1 MRRTQ
6 SEQKALL
13 PGRDL
18 CLNGHD
24 FDRIL
29 VLPPV
34 MLKELERPRH
44 GWRLALYSLS
54 GRLLL
59 LTTLFVMLSVAL
71 IYFPSV
77 ARYHHQ
83 LLQDRINSAQLAI
96 LPFTEAPGEQLS
108 AALRKQLLARAGVE
122 AVILRGGGQH
132 ELFLV
137 GPDPPMI
144 QAVYDGGE
152 TDLIEQIRDVIR
164 SLFAPP
170 GRIIRID
177 ATTGLGPGR
186 TIVVVADEDPIRAAL
201 FVFSTRVLV
210 LSIFVSALTSLLVFV
225 SVYLILVRPMQRLT
239 GAMVHFRNNPED
251 PARILDPSG
260 RRDEIGT
267 AERELS
273 TMQHELYGSLQQ
285 KTRLASLGLAVAKIQ
300 HDLRNILSSAQIAS
314 DRLAAIDDPVVKRV
328 TPRLVDALD
337 RAVALATNTLRYGR
351 AEERT
356 PQRTQFPLAPLIDE
370 AAASAVPEDGEV
382 ALEKRIPRGLEIDAD
397 SEQLFRVLLNLLS
410 NARQALEAMKFNAKK
425 TKRIVVEARREGDAI
440 VIEIT
445 DNGPGIPLAMR
456 ERLFQPF
463 AGTTR
468 SGGSGLGLAISRELI
483 QAHGGDLVLVSTGE
497 SGTRFRLIVP
507 ARQSV

>member
-1 MRRTQ
+1 
-6 SEQKALL
+6 
-13 PGRDL
+13 
-18 CLNGHD
+18 
-24 FDRIL
+24 
-29 VLPPV
+29 

-44 GWRLALYSLS
+44 GWRLAAYSLS

-59 LTTLFVMLSVAL
+59 LTILFVMLSVAL

-108 AALRKQLLARAGVE
+108 TKLRSELLARAGVD

-137 GPDPPMI
+137 GPEPRQI

-164 SLFAPP
+164 CLFAPP

-177 ATTGLGPGR
+177 AMTGLNPAR
-186 TIVVVADEDPIRAAL
+186 SIVVVANEEPIRAAL
-201 FVFSTRVLV
+201 FVFSTRVLA

-225 SVYLILVRPMQRLT
+225 SLYLILVRPMQRMT
-239 GAMVHFRNNPED
+239 AAMINFRNNPED
-251 PARILDPSG
+251 PERILQASS

-273 TMQHELYGSLQQ
+273 TLQHELYGFLQQ
-285 KTRLASLGLAVAKIQ
+285 KTRLATLGLAVAKIQ

-356 PQRTQFPLAPLIDE
+356 PQRSRFVLAPLIDE

-382 ALEKRIPRGLEIDAD
+382 ALEKRVPRGLEIEAD
-397 SEQLFRVLLNLLS
+397 SEQLFRVMLNLLS
-410 NARQALEAMKFNAKK
+410 NARQALEAMKPDAKRE
-425 TKRIVVEARREGDAI
+425 KRILIEARRRDDA
-440 VIEIT
+440 VIIDIA
-445 DNGPGIPLAMR
+445 DNGPGIPSSVR

-463 AGTTR
+463 AGSMR
-468 SGGSGLGLAISRELI
+468 VGGSGLGLAISRELI
-483 QAHGGDLVLVSTGE
+483 QAHGGDVVLVSSTE
-497 SGTRFRLIVP
+497 NGTCFRVTIP
-507 ARQSV
+507 DRKQS

>member
-1 MRRTQ
+1 
-6 SEQKALL
+6 
-13 PGRDL
+13 
-18 CLNGHD
+18 
-24 FDRIL
+24 
-29 VLPPV
+29 
-34 MLKELERPRH
+34 MLKELHRPRH
-44 GWRLALYSLS
+44 GWRLAAHSLS

-59 LTTLFVMLSVAL
+59 LTILFVMLSVAL

-108 AALRKQLLARAGVE
+108 ANLRSELLARAGVD

-137 GPDPPMI
+137 GPEPRQI

-164 SLFAPP
+164 CLFAPP
-170 GRIIRID
+170 GRVIRID
-177 ATTGLGPGR
+177 AMTGLNPAR
-186 TIVVVADEDPIRAAL
+186 SIVVVANEEPIRAAL

-225 SVYLILVRPMQRLT
+225 SLYLILVRPMQRMT
-239 GAMVHFRNNPED
+239 AAMINFRNNPED
-251 PARILDPSG
+251 PERILQASS

-273 TMQHELYGSLQQ
+273 TLQHELYGFLQQ
-285 KTRLASLGLAVAKIQ
+285 KTRLATLGLAVAKIQ

-356 PQRTQFPLAPLIDE
+356 PQRSRFVLAPLIDE

-382 ALEKRIPRGLEIDAD
+382 ALEKRVPRGLEIEAD
-397 SEQLFRVLLNLLS
+397 SEQLFRVMLNLLS
-410 NARQALEAMKFNAKK
+410 NARQALEAMKPDAKRE
-425 TKRIVVEARREGDAI
+425 KRILIEARRKDDA
-440 VIEIT
+440 VIIDIA
-445 DNGPGIPLAMR
+445 DNGPGIPSAVR

-463 AGTTR
+463 AGSMR
-468 SGGSGLGLAISRELI
+468 VGGSGLGLAISRELI
-483 QAHGGDLVLVSTGE
+483 QAHGGDLVLVSSTE
-497 SGTRFRLIVP
+497 SGTRFRVVVP
-507 ARQSV
+507 DRKQS

>member
-1 MRRTQ
+1 
-6 SEQKALL
+6 
-13 PGRDL
+13 
-18 CLNGHD
+18 
-24 FDRIL
+24 
-29 VLPPV
+29 

-44 GWRLALYSLS
+44 GWRLAAYSLS

-108 AALRKQLLARAGVE
+108 TNLREQLLARAGVD

-137 GPDPPMI
+137 GPEPPPI

-164 SLFAPP
+164 ALFAPP
-170 GRIIRID
+170 GRMIRID
-177 ATTGLGPGR
+177 AMLAQGR
-186 TIVVVADEDPIRAAL
+186 SIIVVANEEPIRAAL
-201 FVFSTRVLV
+201 FVFSARVLA
-210 LSIFVSALTSLLVFV
+210 LSIFVSAVTSLLVFL
-225 SVYLILVRPMQRLT
+225 SLYFILVRPMQRIT
-239 GAMVHFRNNPED
+239 AAMQNFRNNPED
-251 PARILDPSG
+251 PSRILEPTA

-273 TMQHELYGSLQQ
+273 TLQHELYGFLQQ
-285 KTRLASLGLAVAKIQ
+285 KTRLAALGLAVAKIQ

-314 DRLAAIDDPVVKRV
+314 DRLADSDDPVVKRV
-328 TPRLVDALD
+328 APRLVDALD

-351 AEERT
+351 AEERK
-356 PQRTQFPLAPLIDE
+356 PQRTRFPLAPLIDE
-370 AAASAVPEDGEV
+370 VSASALPEGGEV
-382 ALEKRIPRGLEIDAD
+382 TLEKRIPRNLEIDAD
-397 SEQLFRVLLNLLS
+397 SEQVFRVLLNLLS
-410 NARQALEAMKFNAKK
+410 NARQALQAMKGDAQK
-425 TKRIVVEARREGDAI
+425 TKRILIEGRRKDDGVVIDIA
-440 VIEIT
+440 
-445 DNGPGIPLAMR
+445 DNGPGIPSAVR

-463 AGTTR
+463 SGSTR

-483 QAHGGDLVLVSTGE
+483 QAHGGELVLVSSGE
-497 SGTRFRLIVP
+497 KGTHFRLNVP
-507 ARQSV
+507 DRRC

>member
-1 MRRTQ
+1 
-6 SEQKALL
+6 
-13 PGRDL
+13 
-18 CLNGHD
+18 
-24 FDRIL
+24 
-29 VLPPV
+29 

-44 GWRLALYSLS
+44 GWQLAAYSLS

-59 LTTLFVMLSVAL
+59 LTILFVMLSVAL

-108 AALRKQLLARAGVE
+108 TKLRSELLARAGVD

-137 GPDPPMI
+137 GPEPRQI

-164 SLFAPP
+164 CLFAPP

-177 ATTGLGPGR
+177 AMTGLNPGR
-186 TIVVVADEDPIRAAL
+186 SIVVVANEEPIRAAL
-201 FVFSTRVLV
+201 FVFSTRVLA

-225 SVYLILVRPMQRLT
+225 SLYLILVRPMQRMT
-239 GAMVHFRNNPED
+239 AAMINFRNNPED
-251 PARILDPSG
+251 PERILQASS

-273 TMQHELYGSLQQ
+273 TLQHELYGFLQQ
-285 KTRLASLGLAVAKIQ
+285 KTRLATLGLAVAKIQ

-356 PQRTQFPLAPLIDE
+356 PQRSRFVLAPLIDE

-382 ALEKRIPRGLEIDAD
+382 ALEKRVPRGLEIEAD
-397 SEQLFRVLLNLLS
+397 SEQLFRVMLNLLS
-410 NARQALEAMKFNAKK
+410 NARQALEAMKPDAKREK
-425 TKRIVVEARREGDAI
+425 SILIEARRKDDA
-440 VIEIT
+440 VIIDIA
-445 DNGPGIPLAMR
+445 DNGPGIPSSVR

-463 AGTTR
+463 AGSMR
-468 SGGSGLGLAISRELI
+468 VGGSGLGLAISRELI
-483 QAHGGDLVLVSTGE
+483 QAHGGDLVLVSSNE
-497 SGTRFRLIVP
+497 NGTRFRVGVP
-507 ARQSV
+507 DRKQS